1 MNKSAKIRVIIAVVL
16 AVTVIGLVGSYAAVK
31 MKSNGDEITT
41 GESTTDSV
49 SVQTVESTAEKTSAD
64 NTEAEQT
71 EAEQNKIP
79 TKAPQTTESESA
91 SEYAYAY
98 AGFNPKLATMKDGK
112 WYLLLVNRDYILPDD
127 FEVKTAKTVVDIYG
141 GYDRG
146 YLDYRVAPHYIEM
159 YNAALKD
166 GLKLSPLSGYRSV
179 QRQKNNFENL
189 IADYV
194 NKGYSKAQ
202 ATVMASE
209 IILPPSTS
217 EHNAGLAMD
226 FLSLEVSFENSD
238 EFAWLQEN
246 AADYGFILRYPKDK
260 QHITKI
266 TYEPWHW
273 RYVGVETAKAM
284 KQSGECLEEYFDIA

>member
-1 MNKSAKIRVIIAVVL
+1 MDKSAKIRTAIAVIL
-16 AVTVIGLVGSYAAVK
+16 AVLVIGLVASYAAVK
-31 MKSNGDEITT
+31 LKSDRP
-41 GESTTDSV
+41 GESSEPDVSGTQTQTQTQTAATETTEAPE
-49 SVQTVESTAEKTSAD
+49 TESK
-64 NTEAEQT
+64 AEQT
-71 EAEQNKIP
+71 EAP
-79 TKAPQTTESESA
+79 TEAESV

-98 AGFNPKLATMKDGK
+98 AGFSPKLAEINEDK
-112 WYLLLVNRDYILPDD
+112 WYLMLVNRDYILPDD
-127 FEVKTAKTVVDIYG
+127 YTVKTAKTVIDVYG

-159 YNAALKD
+159 YNAALED

-179 QRQKNNFENL
+179 ARQKNNFENL
-189 IADYV
+189 IRDYM

-202 ATVMASE
+202 ATVLASE

-226 FLSLEVSFENSD
+226 ILSLEVSFENSD
-238 EFAWLQEN
+238 EFAWLQEH

-260 QHITKI
+260 QKITKI

-273 RYVGVETAKAM
+273 RYVGVKAAKEM
-284 KQSGECLEEYFDIA
+284 KASGECLEEYLGLA

>member
-1 MNKSAKIRVIIAVVL
+1 MDKSAKIRTAVAVIL
-16 AVTVIGLVGSYAAVK
+16 AVLVIGLVASYAAVK
-31 MKSNGDEITT
+31 LKSDKPGDSSEPDVSGTQTQTQTQTAAAETT
-41 GESTTDSV
+41 EAPVTES
-49 SVQTVESTAEKTSAD
+49 K
-64 NTEAEQT
+64 AEQT
-71 EAEQNKIP
+71 EAP
-79 TKAPQTTESESA
+79 TEAESV

-98 AGFNPKLATMKDGK
+98 AGFSPKLAEINEDK
-112 WYLLLVNRDYILPDD
+112 WYLMLVNRDYILPDD
-127 FEVKTAKTVVDIYG
+127 YTVKTAKTVIDVYG

-159 YNAALKD
+159 YNAALED

-179 QRQKNNFENL
+179 ARQKNNFENL
-189 IADYV
+189 IRDYM

-202 ATVMASE
+202 ATVLASE

-226 FLSLEVSFENSD
+226 ILSLEVSFENSD
-238 EFAWLQEN
+238 EFAWLQEH

-260 QHITKI
+260 QDITKI

-273 RYVGVETAKAM
+273 RYVGVKAAKEMEA
-284 KQSGECLEEYFDIA
+284 SGECLEEYLGLA

>member
-1 MNKSAKIRVIIAVVL
+1 MDKSAKIRTAIAVIL
-16 AVTVIGLVGSYAAVK
+16 AVLVIGLVASYAAVK
-31 MKSNGDEITT
+31 LKTDKPGDSSEPNVSGTQTPTQTQTAAAETT
-41 GESTTDSV
+41 EAPVTES
-49 SVQTVESTAEKTSAD
+49 K
-64 NTEAEQT
+64 AEQT
-71 EAEQNKIP
+71 EAP
-79 TKAPQTTESESA
+79 TKAESV

-98 AGFNPKLATMKDGK
+98 AGFSPKLAEINEDE

-127 FEVKTAKTVVDIYG
+127 YTVKTAKTVIDIYG

-146 YLDYRVAPHYIEM
+146 YLDYRVAPHFIEM
-159 YNAALKD
+159 YNAALED

-179 QRQKNNFENL
+179 ERQKNNFENL
-189 IADYV
+189 IRDYM

-202 ATVMASE
+202 ATVLASE

-226 FLSLEVSFENSD
+226 ILSLEESFENSD
-238 EFAWLQEN
+238 EFAWLQEH

-260 QHITKI
+260 QKITMI

-273 RYVGVETAKAM
+273 RYVGVKAAKEM
-284 KQSGECLEEYFDIA
+284 KASGECLEEYLGLA

>member
-1 MNKSAKIRVIIAVVL
+1 MDKSAKIRTAIAVIL
-16 AVTVIGLVGSYAAVK
+16 AVLVIGLVASYAAVK
-31 MKSNGDEITT
+31 LKSDKP
-41 GESTTDSV
+41 GESSEPDVSGTQTQTQTQTAAAETTETPV
-49 SVQTVESTAEKTSAD
+49 TESK
-64 NTEAEQT
+64 AEQT
-71 EAEQNKIP
+71 EAP
-79 TKAPQTTESESA
+79 TEAESV

-98 AGFNPKLATMKDGK
+98 AGFSPKLAEINEDK
-112 WYLLLVNRDYILPDD
+112 WYLMLVNRDYILPDD
-127 FEVKTAKTVVDIYG
+127 YTVKTAKTVIDVYG

-159 YNAALKD
+159 YNAALED

-179 QRQKNNFENL
+179 ARQKNNFENL
-189 IADYV
+189 IRDYM

-202 ATVMASE
+202 ATVLASE

-226 FLSLEVSFENSD
+226 ILSLEVSFENSD
-238 EFAWLQEN
+238 EFAWLQEH

-260 QHITKI
+260 QDITKI

-273 RYVGVETAKAM
+273 RYVGVKAAKEM
-284 KQSGECLEEYFDIA
+284 KASGECLEEYLGLA

>member
-1 MNKSAKIRVIIAVVL
+1 MDKSAKIRTAVAVIL
-16 AVTVIGLVGSYAAVK
+16 AVLVIGLVASYAAVK
-31 MKSNGDEITT
+31 LKSDKP
-41 GESTTDSV
+41 GESSEPDVSGTQTQTQTQTAAAETTETPV
-49 SVQTVESTAEKTSAD
+49 TESK
-64 NTEAEQT
+64 AEQT
-71 EAEQNKIP
+71 EAP
-79 TKAPQTTESESA
+79 TEAESV

-98 AGFNPKLATMKDGK
+98 AGFSPKLAEINEDK
-112 WYLLLVNRDYILPDD
+112 WYLMLVNRDYILPDD
-127 FEVKTAKTVVDIYG
+127 YTVKTAKTVIDVYG

-159 YNAALKD
+159 YNAALED

-179 QRQKNNFENL
+179 ERQKNNFENL
-189 IADYV
+189 IRDYM

-202 ATVMASE
+202 ATVLASE

-226 FLSLEVSFENSD
+226 ILSLEVSFENSD
-238 EFAWLQEN
+238 EFAWLQEH

-260 QHITKI
+260 QDITKI

-273 RYVGVETAKAM
+273 RYVGVKAAKEM
-284 KQSGECLEEYFDIA
+284 KASGECLEEYLGLA

>member
-1 MNKSAKIRVIIAVVL
+1 MDKSAKIRTAVAVIL
-16 AVTVIGLVGSYAAVK
+16 AVLVIGLVASYAAVK
-31 MKSNGDEITT
+31 LKSDKPGDSSEPDVSGTQTQTQTQTAAAETT
-41 GESTTDSV
+41 EAPVTES
-49 SVQTVESTAEKTSAD
+49 K
-64 NTEAEQT
+64 AEQT
-71 EAEQNKIP
+71 EAP
-79 TKAPQTTESESA
+79 TEAASV

-98 AGFNPKLATMKDGK
+98 AGFSPKLAEINEDK

-127 FEVKTAKTVVDIYG
+127 YTVKTAKTVIDVYG

-146 YLDYRVAPHYIEM
+146 YLDYRVVPHYIEM
-159 YNAALKD
+159 YNAALED

-179 QRQKNNFENL
+179 ARQKNNFENL
-189 IADYV
+189 IRDYM

-202 ATVMASE
+202 ATVLASE

-226 FLSLEVSFENSD
+226 ILSLEVSFENSD
-238 EFAWLQEN
+238 EFAWLQEH

-260 QHITKI
+260 QDITKI

-273 RYVGVETAKAM
+273 RYVGVKAAKEM
-284 KQSGECLEEYFDIA
+284 KASGECLEEYLGLA

>member
-1 MNKSAKIRVIIAVVL
+1 MDKSAKIRTVIAVIL
-16 AVTVIGLVGSYAAVK
+16 AVLVIGLVASYAAVK
-31 MKSNGDEITT
+31 LKTDKPGDSSEPNVSGTQTQTQTQTAAAETT
-41 GESTTDSV
+41 EAPVTES
-49 SVQTVESTAEKTSAD
+49 K
-64 NTEAEQT
+64 AEQT
-71 EAEQNKIP
+71 EAP
-79 TKAPQTTESESA
+79 TKAESV

-98 AGFNPKLATMKDGK
+98 AGFSPKLAEINEDE

-127 FEVKTAKTVVDIYG
+127 YTVKTAKTVIDIYG

-146 YLDYRVAPHYIEM
+146 YLDYRVAPHFIEM
-159 YNAALKD
+159 YNAALED

-179 QRQKNNFENL
+179 ERQKNNFENL
-189 IADYV
+189 IRDYM

-202 ATVMASE
+202 ATVLASE

-226 FLSLEVSFENSD
+226 ILSLEVSFENSD
-238 EFAWLQEN
+238 EFAWLQEH

-260 QHITKI
+260 QKITKI

-273 RYVGVETAKAM
+273 RYVGVKAAKEM
-284 KQSGECLEEYFDIA
+284 KASGECLEEYLGLA

>member
-1 MNKSAKIRVIIAVVL
+1 MIL
-16 AVTVIGLVGSYAAVK
+16 AVLVIGLVASYAAVK
-31 MKSNGDEITT
+31 LKSDRPGDSSEPDVSGTQTQTQTQTAAAETT
-41 GESTTDSV
+41 EAPVTES
-49 SVQTVESTAEKTSAD
+49 K
-64 NTEAEQT
+64 AEQT
-71 EAEQNKIP
+71 EAP
-79 TKAPQTTESESA
+79 TKAESV

-98 AGFNPKLATMKDGK
+98 AGFSPKLAEINEDK
-112 WYLLLVNRDYILPDD
+112 WYLMLVNRDYILPDD
-127 FEVKTAKTVVDIYG
+127 YTVKTAKTVIDVYG

-159 YNAALKD
+159 YNAALED

-179 QRQKNNFENL
+179 ARQKNNFENL
-189 IADYV
+189 IRDYM

-202 ATVMASE
+202 ATVLASE

-226 FLSLEVSFENSD
+226 ILSLEVSFENSD
-238 EFAWLQEN
+238 EFAWLQEH

-260 QHITKI
+260 QDITKI

-273 RYVGVETAKAM
+273 RYVGVKAAKEMEA
-284 KQSGECLEEYFDIA
+284 SGECLEEYLGLA

>member
-1 MNKSAKIRVIIAVVL
+1 MDKSAKIRTAIAVIL
-16 AVTVIGLVGSYAAVK
+16 AVLVIGLVASYAAVK
-31 MKSNGDEITT
+31 LKSDKPGDSSEPDVSGTQTQTQTQTAAAETT
-41 GESTTDSV
+41 EAPVTES
-49 SVQTVESTAEKTSAD
+49 K
-64 NTEAEQT
+64 AEQT
-71 EAEQNKIP
+71 EAP
-79 TKAPQTTESESA
+79 TKAESV

-98 AGFNPKLATMKDGK
+98 AGFSPKLAEINEDK
-112 WYLLLVNRDYILPDD
+112 WYLMLVNRDYILPDD
-127 FEVKTAKTVVDIYG
+127 YTVKTAKTVIDVYG

-159 YNAALKD
+159 YNAALED

-179 QRQKNNFENL
+179 ERQKNNFENL
-189 IADYV
+189 IRDYM

-202 ATVMASE
+202 ATVLASE

-226 FLSLEVSFENSD
+226 ILSLEVSFENSD
-238 EFAWLQEN
+238 EFAWLQEH

-260 QHITKI
+260 QDITKI

-273 RYVGVETAKAM
+273 RYVGVKAAKEM
-284 KQSGECLEEYFDIA
+284 KASGECLEEYLGLA

>member
-1 MNKSAKIRVIIAVVL
+1 MDKSAKIRTAVAVIL
-16 AVTVIGLVGSYAAVK
+16 AVLVIGLVASYAAVK
-31 MKSNGDEITT
+31 LKSDKPGDSSEPDVSGTQTQTQTQTAATETT
-41 GESTTDSV
+41 EAPETES
-49 SVQTVESTAEKTSAD
+49 K
-64 NTEAEQT
+64 AEQT
-71 EAEQNKIP
+71 EAP
-79 TKAPQTTESESA
+79 TKAESV

-98 AGFNPKLATMKDGK
+98 AGFSPKLAEINEDK
-112 WYLLLVNRDYILPDD
+112 WYLMLVNRDYILPDD
-127 FEVKTAKTVVDIYG
+127 YTVKTAKTVIDVYG

-159 YNAALKD
+159 YNAALED

-179 QRQKNNFENL
+179 ARQKNNFENL
-189 IADYV
+189 IRDYM

-202 ATVMASE
+202 ATVLASE

-226 FLSLEVSFENSD
+226 ILSLEVSFENSD
-238 EFAWLQEN
+238 EFAWLQEH

-260 QHITKI
+260 QDITKI

-273 RYVGVETAKAM
+273 RYVGVKAAKEMEA
-284 KQSGECLEEYFDIA
+284 SGECLEEYLGLA

>member
-1 MNKSAKIRVIIAVVL
+1 MDKSAKIRTAIAVIL
-16 AVTVIGLVGSYAAVK
+16 AVLVIGLVASYAAVK
-31 MKSNGDEITT
+31 LKTDKPGDSSEPDVSGTQTQTQTAAAETT
-41 GESTTDSV
+41 EAPVTES
-49 SVQTVESTAEKTSAD
+49 K
-64 NTEAEQT
+64 AEQT
-71 EAEQNKIP
+71 EAP
-79 TKAPQTTESESA
+79 TKAESV

-98 AGFNPKLATMKDGK
+98 AGFSPKLAKINEDE

-127 FEVKTAKTVVDIYG
+127 YTVKTAKTVIDIYG

-146 YLDYRVAPHYIEM
+146 YLDYRVAPHFIEM
-159 YNAALKD
+159 YNAALED

-179 QRQKNNFENL
+179 ERQKNNFENL
-189 IADYV
+189 IRDYM

-202 ATVMASE
+202 ATVLASE

-226 FLSLEVSFENSD
+226 ILSLEESFENSD
-238 EFAWLQEN
+238 EFAWLQEH

-260 QHITKI
+260 QKITKI

-273 RYVGVETAKAM
+273 RYVGVKAAKEM
-284 KQSGECLEEYFDIA
+284 KASGECLEEYLGLV

>member
-1 MNKSAKIRVIIAVVL
+1 MDKSAKIRTAIAVIL
-16 AVTVIGLVGSYAAVK
+16 AVLVIGLVASYAAVK
-31 MKSNGDEITT
+31 LKSDKPGDSSEPDVSGTQTQTQTQTAATETT
-41 GESTTDSV
+41 EAPVTES
-49 SVQTVESTAEKTSAD
+49 K
-64 NTEAEQT
+64 AEQT
-71 EAEQNKIP
+71 EAS
-79 TKAPQTTESESA
+79 TEAASV

-98 AGFNPKLATMKDGK
+98 AGFSPKLAEINEDK
-112 WYLLLVNRDYILPDD
+112 WYLMLVNRDYILPDD
-127 FEVKTAKTVVDIYG
+127 YTVKTAKTVIDVYG

-159 YNAALKD
+159 YNAALED

-179 QRQKNNFENL
+179 ERQKNNFENL
-189 IADYV
+189 IRDYM

-202 ATVMASE
+202 ATVLASE

-226 FLSLEVSFENSD
+226 ILSLEVSFENSD
-238 EFAWLQEN
+238 EFAWLQEH

-260 QHITKI
+260 QKITKI

-273 RYVGVETAKAM
+273 RYVGVKAAKEM
-284 KQSGECLEEYFDIA
+284 KASGECLEEYLGLA

>member
-1 MNKSAKIRVIIAVVL
+1 MNKSAKMRAIIGVVL
-16 AVTVIGLVGSYAAVK
+16 AVLVIGLVGSYAVVK
-31 MKSNGDEITT
+31 LSSDEDTDTT
-41 GESTTDSV
+41 QATTNIDS
-49 SVQTVESTAEKTSAD
+49 TSATQTESD
-64 NTEAEQT
+64 GDSTVLQSTEAEDDETTTKKAEQTT
-71 EAEQNKIP
+71 EAEKV
-79 TKAPQTTESESA
+79 

-112 WYLLLVNRDYILPDD
+112 WYLLLVNRDYILPDN
-127 FEVKTAKTVVDIYG
+127 FEVETVKTVVDIYG

-146 YLDYRVAPHYIEM
+146 YLDYRVAPHFIDM
-159 YNAALKD
+159 YNAALED

-194 NKGYSKAQ
+194 NDGYSKAQ

-226 FLSLEVSFENSD
+226 ILSLEVSFENSD

-284 KQSGECLEEYFDIA
+284 KQSGECLEEYFGLA

>member
-1 MNKSAKIRVIIAVVL
+1 MDKSAKIRTAIAVIL
-16 AVTVIGLVGSYAAVK
+16 AVLVIGLVASYAAVK
-31 MKSNGDEITT
+31 LKTDKPGDSSEPNVSGTQTQTQTQTAAAETT
-41 GESTTDSV
+41 EAPETES
-49 SVQTVESTAEKTSAD
+49 K
-64 NTEAEQT
+64 AEQT
-71 EAEQNKIP
+71 EAP
-79 TKAPQTTESESA
+79 TEAESV

-98 AGFNPKLATMKDGK
+98 AGFSPKLAEINEDK
-112 WYLLLVNRDYILPDD
+112 WYLMLVNRDYILPDNYT
-127 FEVKTAKTVVDIYG
+127 VKPAKTVIDVFG

-159 YNAALKD
+159 YNAALED

-179 QRQKNNFENL
+179 ARQKNNFENL
-189 IADYV
+189 IRDYM

-202 ATVMASE
+202 ATVLASE

-226 FLSLEVSFENSD
+226 ILSLEESFENSD
-238 EFAWLQEN
+238 EFAWLQEH

-260 QHITKI
+260 QKITKI

-273 RYVGVETAKAM
+273 RYVGVKAAKEM
-284 KQSGECLEEYFDIA
+284 KASGECLEEYLGLA

>member
-1 MNKSAKIRVIIAVVL
+1 MDKSAKIRTAVAVIL
-16 AVTVIGLVGSYAAVK
+16 AVLVIGLVASYAAVK
-31 MKSNGDEITT
+31 LKSDRAGDSSEPDVSGTQTQTQTQTAAAETT
-41 GESTTDSV
+41 EAPVTES
-49 SVQTVESTAEKTSAD
+49 K
-64 NTEAEQT
+64 AEQT
-71 EAEQNKIP
+71 EAP
-79 TKAPQTTESESA
+79 TEAESV

-98 AGFNPKLATMKDGK
+98 AGFSPKLAEINEDK
-112 WYLLLVNRDYILPDD
+112 WYLMLVNRDYILPDD
-127 FEVKTAKTVVDIYG
+127 YTVKTAKTVIDVYG

-159 YNAALKD
+159 YNAALEE

-179 QRQKNNFENL
+179 ARQKNNFENL
-189 IADYV
+189 IRDYM

-202 ATVMASE
+202 ATVLASE

-226 FLSLEVSFENSD
+226 ILSLEVSFENSD
-238 EFAWLQEN
+238 EFAWLQEH

-260 QHITKI
+260 QKITKI

-273 RYVGVETAKAM
+273 RYVGVKAAKEM
-284 KQSGECLEEYFDIA
+284 KASGECLEEYLGLA

>member
-1 MNKSAKIRVIIAVVL
+1 MDKSAKIRTAVAVIL
-16 AVTVIGLVGSYAAVK
+16 AVLVIGLVASYAAVK
-31 MKSNGDEITT
+31 LKSDKPGDSSEPDVSGTQTQTQTQTAAAETT
-41 GESTTDSV
+41 EAPETES
-49 SVQTVESTAEKTSAD
+49 K
-64 NTEAEQT
+64 AEQT
-71 EAEQNKIP
+71 EAP
-79 TKAPQTTESESA
+79 TKAESV

-98 AGFNPKLATMKDGK
+98 AGFSPKLAEINEDK
-112 WYLLLVNRDYILPDD
+112 WYLMLVNRDYILPDD
-127 FEVKTAKTVVDIYG
+127 YTVKTAKTVIDVYG

-159 YNAALKD
+159 YNAALED

-179 QRQKNNFENL
+179 ARQKNNFENL
-189 IADYV
+189 IRDYM

-202 ATVMASE
+202 ATVLASE

-226 FLSLEVSFENSD
+226 ILSLEVSFENSD
-238 EFAWLQEN
+238 EFAWLQEH

-260 QHITKI
+260 QDITKI

-273 RYVGVETAKAM
+273 RYVGVKAAKEM
-284 KQSGECLEEYFDIA
+284 KASGECLEEYLGLA

>member
-1 MNKSAKIRVIIAVVL
+1 MDKSAKIRTAVAVIL
-16 AVTVIGLVGSYAAVK
+16 AVLVIGLVASYAAVK
-31 MKSNGDEITT
+31 LKSDKPGDSSEPDVSGTQTQTQTQTAAAETT
-41 GESTTDSV
+41 EAPETES
-49 SVQTVESTAEKTSAD
+49 K
-64 NTEAEQT
+64 AEQT
-71 EAEQNKIP
+71 EAP
-79 TKAPQTTESESA
+79 TEAESV

-98 AGFNPKLATMKDGK
+98 AGFSPKLAEINEDK
-112 WYLLLVNRDYILPDD
+112 WYLMLVNRDYILPDD
-127 FEVKTAKTVVDIYG
+127 YTVKTAKTVIDIYG

-159 YNAALKD
+159 YNAALED

-179 QRQKNNFENL
+179 ARQKNNFENL
-189 IADYV
+189 IRDYM

-202 ATVMASE
+202 ATVLASE

-226 FLSLEVSFENSD
+226 ILSLEVSFENSD
-238 EFAWLQEN
+238 EFAWLQEH

-260 QHITKI
+260 QDITKI

-273 RYVGVETAKAM
+273 RYVGVKAAKEMEA
-284 KQSGECLEEYFDIA
+284 SGECLEEYLGLA

>member
-1 MNKSAKIRVIIAVVL
+1 MDKSAKIRTAIAVIL
-16 AVTVIGLVGSYAAVK
+16 AVLVIGLVASYAAVK
-31 MKSNGDEITT
+31 LKSDKP
-41 GESTTDSV
+41 GESSEPDVSGTQTQTQTQTQTAAAETTETPV
-49 SVQTVESTAEKTSAD
+49 TESK
-64 NTEAEQT
+64 AEQT
-71 EAEQNKIP
+71 EAP
-79 TKAPQTTESESA
+79 TEAESV

-98 AGFNPKLATMKDGK
+98 AGFSPKLAEINEDK
-112 WYLLLVNRDYILPDD
+112 WYLMLVNRDYILPDD
-127 FEVKTAKTVVDIYG
+127 YTVKTAKTVIDVYG

-159 YNAALKD
+159 YNAALED

-179 QRQKNNFENL
+179 ERQKNNFENL
-189 IADYV
+189 IRDYM

-202 ATVMASE
+202 ATVLASE

-226 FLSLEVSFENSD
+226 ILSLEVSFENSD
-238 EFAWLQEN
+238 EFAWLQEH

-260 QHITKI
+260 QDITKI

-273 RYVGVETAKAM
+273 RYVGVKAAKEM
-284 KQSGECLEEYFDIA
+284 KASGECLEEYLGLA

>member
-1 MNKSAKIRVIIAVVL
+1 MDKSAKIRTAIAVIL
-16 AVTVIGLVGSYAAVK
+16 AVLVIGLVASYAAVK
-31 MKSNGDEITT
+31 LKTDKPGDSSEPNVSGTQTQTQTQTQTAAAETT
-41 GESTTDSV
+41 EAPVTES
-49 SVQTVESTAEKTSAD
+49 K
-64 NTEAEQT
+64 AEQT
-71 EAEQNKIP
+71 EAP
-79 TKAPQTTESESA
+79 TKAESV

-98 AGFNPKLATMKDGK
+98 AGFSPKLAEINEDE

-127 FEVKTAKTVVDIYG
+127 YTVKTAKTVIDIYG

-146 YLDYRVAPHYIEM
+146 YLDYRVAPHFIEM
-159 YNAALKD
+159 YNAALED

-179 QRQKNNFENL
+179 ERQKNNFENL
-189 IADYV
+189 IRDYM

-202 ATVMASE
+202 ATVLASE

-226 FLSLEVSFENSD
+226 ILSLEESFENSD
-238 EFAWLQEN
+238 EFAWLQEH

-260 QHITKI
+260 QKITKI

-273 RYVGVETAKAM
+273 RYVGVKAAKEM
-284 KQSGECLEEYFDIA
+284 KASGECLEEYLGLA

>member
-1 MNKSAKIRVIIAVVL
+1 MDKSAKIRTAVAVIL
-16 AVTVIGLVGSYAAVK
+16 AVLVIGLVASYAAVK
-31 MKSNGDEITT
+31 LKSDKPGDSSEPDVSGTQTQTQTQTAAAETT
-41 GESTTDSV
+41 EAPETES
-49 SVQTVESTAEKTSAD
+49 K
-64 NTEAEQT
+64 AEQT
-71 EAEQNKIP
+71 EAP
-79 TKAPQTTESESA
+79 TKAESV

-98 AGFNPKLATMKDGK
+98 AGFSPKLAEINEDK
-112 WYLLLVNRDYILPDD
+112 WYLMLVNRDYILPDD
-127 FEVKTAKTVVDIYG
+127 YTVKTAKTVIDVYG

-159 YNAALKD
+159 YNAALED

-179 QRQKNNFENL
+179 ARQKNNFENL
-189 IADYV
+189 IRDYM

-202 ATVMASE
+202 ATVLASE

-226 FLSLEVSFENSD
+226 ILSLEVSFENSD
-238 EFAWLQEN
+238 EFAWLQEH

-260 QHITKI
+260 QKITKI

-273 RYVGVETAKAM
+273 RYVGVKAAKEM
-284 KQSGECLEEYFDIA
+284 KASGECLEEYLGLA

>member
-1 MNKSAKIRVIIAVVL
+1 MDKSAKIRTAIAVIL
-16 AVTVIGLVGSYAAVK
+16 AVLVIGLVASYAAVK
-31 MKSNGDEITT
+31 LKSDKP
-41 GESTTDSV
+41 GESSEPDVSGTQTQTQTQTAAAETTETPV
-49 SVQTVESTAEKTSAD
+49 TESK
-64 NTEAEQT
+64 AEQT
-71 EAEQNKIP
+71 EAP
-79 TKAPQTTESESA
+79 TEAESV

-98 AGFNPKLATMKDGK
+98 AGFSPKLAEINEDK
-112 WYLLLVNRDYILPDD
+112 WYLMLVNRDYILPDD
-127 FEVKTAKTVVDIYG
+127 YTVKTAKTVIDVYG

-159 YNAALKD
+159 YNAALED

-179 QRQKNNFENL
+179 ERQKNNFENL
-189 IADYV
+189 IRDYM

-202 ATVMASE
+202 ATVLASE

-226 FLSLEVSFENSD
+226 ILSLEVSFENSD
-238 EFAWLQEN
+238 EFAWLQEH

-260 QHITKI
+260 QDITKI

-273 RYVGVETAKAM
+273 RYVGVKAAKEM
-284 KQSGECLEEYFDIA
+284 KASGECLEEYLGLA